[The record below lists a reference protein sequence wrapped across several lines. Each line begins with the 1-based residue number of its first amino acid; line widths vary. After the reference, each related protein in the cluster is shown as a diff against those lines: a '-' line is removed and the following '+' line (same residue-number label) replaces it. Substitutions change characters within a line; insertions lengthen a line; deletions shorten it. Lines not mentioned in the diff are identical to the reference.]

1 MEDILSLFEEHTQM
15 LADSLNPN
23 LTYEQRCQ

>member
-15 LADSLNPN
+15 LADSLTPN